1 MQAITDDLLRELFAK
16 AETVE
21 DDERRAARKAEAER
35 LARID
40 AQIRASAFSAP
51 VWLDASTEP
60 ASFLSRSIF
69 VLGLAAFGL
78 SSAAGLALLLEKSA
92 RNTAETIHQIEQGR
106 TKW

>member
-1 MQAITDDLLRELFAK
+1 MQAITADLLRDLFAK
-16 AETVE
+16 NEAVE
-21 DDERRAARKAEAER
+21 DAEWRAARATEADR

-51 VWLDASTEP
+51 TWLDASADRT
-60 ASFLSRSIF
+60 SFLSRSVF

-92 RNTAETIHQIEQGR
+92 RNTAETIHQINEGR
-106 TKW
+106 MKW